1 MAKTIP
7 APLDGKRCL
16 VTGSAQGIGRA
27 IAVELARQ
35 GAGHVVL
42 LDRNLEAVQQTADLV
57 RDIGG
62 EATVSAIDLRDGSAI
77 QGAVESAVEV
87 MGGLDTVVNNAGVI
101 EGAFTDQLTVD
112 TLPEDVWD
120 TLFDVNVKAQ
130 WLLTKYAAPHLR
142 RGNGPSIANCASVSG
157 LTGYPDGPAY
167 CASKGAAV
175 QLTRASAV
183 DLSPEIRVN
192 CFCPGSVITPMSQK
206 FIDDAADK
214 EAVLSFMAASHLV
227 RRPGEPEEVAS
238 LVAFLASDAA
248 SFITGAVYP
257 VDGGSLAWR
266 GSH

>member
-1 MAKTIP
+1 MSRTIP

-35 GAGHVVL
+35 GAEHVFLV
-42 LDRNLEAVQQTADLV
+42 DRNDELTEETAELV
-57 RDIGG
+57 RQAG
-62 EATVSAIDLRDGSAI
+62 ASSTTAVVDLRDGAAI
-77 QGAVESAVEV
+77 RAVVDETVGV
-87 MGGLDTVVNNAGVI
+87 MGGLDTLVNNAGVI

-120 TLFDVNVKAQ
+120 ALFDVNVKAQ
-130 WLLTKYAAPHLR
+130 WLLTKHAAPHLR
-142 RGNGPSIANCASVSG
+142 QGRGASIANCASVSG
-157 LTGYPDGPAY
+157 LTGYPNGPAY

-175 QLTRASAV
+175 QLTRAAAV
-183 DLSPEIRVN
+183 DLSPDIRVN
-192 CFCPGSVITPMSQK
+192 AFCPGSVVTPMSQK
-206 FIDDAADK
+206 FIDDAEDK
-214 EAVLSFMAASHLV
+214 EAVLAFMAASHLV
-227 RRPGEPEEVAS
+227 RRPGQPHEVAA

-266 GSH
+266 GSN